1 MNNWLKAESIK
12 IKNNI
17 LLWISLG
24 LTFLFMI
31 YIVFDPFPYV
41 ELKISSYLS
50 SVFLLSLTVFGTI
63 TFIILGAFLSYE
75 EYSWNTLHLL
85 IGSYSR
91 IKSFYYKSL
100 YILLVSF
107 FITVLTTFLSLVL
120 HIYIGVPGEIFSL
133 QVFTQIF
140 VVSLICFF
148 WGELA
153 FVLSLITKNVMYSVL
168 IVFFISF
175 FEPAI
180 YSHVNEELLKY
191 LIVYNQKG
199 VLALTFS
206 NLIEGSYIIVPDL
219 NYPSLTWS
227 IFFQLGLIGAILFIG
242 YQYIKKCSITS

>member
-63 TFIILGAFLSYE
+63 SFVILGAFLSYQ

-85 IGSYSR
+85 IGFYSR
-91 IKSFYYKSL
+91 VKFLYYKSL
-100 YILLVSF
+100 YILLFSF
-107 FITVLTTFLSLVL
+107 LITVLTTFLSIVVHLYV
-120 HIYIGVPGEIFSL
+120 GAPGQIFSV
-133 QVFTQIF
+133 QIITQIF

-168 IVFFISF
+168 MVFFLSF

-180 YSHVNEELLKY
+180 YSHVNEGLLKY
-191 LIVYNQKG
+191 FIVFNQKG
-199 VLALTFS
+199 VLAITFS
-206 NLIEGSYIIVPDL
+206 NLVEGSYIIVPDL

-227 IFFQLGLIGAILFIG
+227 IFFQLGCIGAILFIA
-242 YQYIKKCSITS
+242 YQYIKKCSIPS